1 MHWASCI
8 APFMR
13 RAYVKS
19 PSVMSEWCSLC
30 AGQVWCCGGSF
41 FTIIQKKKK
50 KFPGLIPDCA
60 ASYSK
65 ISVFLFSSG

>member
-19 PSVMSEWCSLC
+19 LSVMSEWCSLC
-30 AGQVWCCGGSF
+30 AGRSSAVVVTF
-41 FTIIQKKKK
+41 LPLYKKKK
-50 KFPGLIPDCA
+50 K
-60 ASYSK
+60 
-65 ISVFLFSSG
+65 VFGFNS